1 MWRRSRRERS
11 EWAVTYR
18 ELISAVLS
26 VRGNDTNVVVLFK
39 DSLLE
44 TLLFVQAAFRHGLF
58 TPYSNRC
65 SRIEN

>member
-1 MWRRSRRERS
+1 
-11 EWAVTYR
+11 VTYR